1 MVGVAGALCPQ
12 TLVMEALMAWLNG
25 WGFLLLAGFCEV
37 CYASIIPRTDGFTR
51 LWPSLYCGFF
61 LLLSI
66 YLLSLSV
73 RVLPLGLAYAVW
85 VGIGTIGTVAYGT
98 LFMGE
103 SLGALRSLCLMMIVA
118 GIVGLKLAS
127 PEQGI

>member
-1 MVGVAGALCPQ
+1 
-12 TLVMEALMAWLNG
+12 MAWLNG
-25 WGFLLLAGFCEV
+25 WGFLLLAGLCEV
-37 CYASIIPRTDGFTR
+37 LYASIIPRTDGFTR
-51 LWPSLYCGFF
+51 LWPSLYCVVF

-85 VGIGTIGTVAYGT
+85 VGIGTLGTVLYT
-98 LFMGE
+98 VVVQGE
-103 SLGALRSLCLMMIVA
+103 ALGAVRSLCLLAIIG

-127 PEQGI
+127 PAPMA

>member
-1 MVGVAGALCPQ
+1 
-12 TLVMEALMAWLNG
+12 MAWLNG
-25 WGFLLLAGFCEV
+25 WGFLLLAGLCEV
-37 CYASIIPRTDGFTR
+37 LYASIIPRTDGFTR

-85 VGIGTIGTVAYGT
+85 VGIGTIGTVFYAMLY
-98 LFMGE
+98 MGE
-103 SLGALRSLCLMMIVA
+103 QLGLLRSLCLVMIIA

-127 PEQGI
+127 PEPRA

>member
-1 MVGVAGALCPQ
+1 
-12 TLVMEALMAWLNG
+12 MAWLNG
-25 WGFLLLAGFCEV
+25 WGFLLLAGICEV
-37 CYASIIPRTDGFTR
+37 FYASIIPRTDGFTR

-85 VGIGTIGTVAYGT
+85 VGIGTLGTVAYAT

-103 SLGALRSLCLMMIVA
+103 TLGLVRSLCLVMIIA
-118 GIVGLKLAS
+118 GIVGLKLAT
-127 PEQGI
+127 PGNV

>member
-1 MVGVAGALCPQ
+1 
-12 TLVMEALMAWLNG
+12 MAWLNG
-25 WGFLLLAGFCEV
+25 WGFLLLAGLCEV
-37 CYASIIPRTDGFTR
+37 LYASIIPRTDGFPR

-85 VGIGTIGTVAYGT
+85 VGIGTLGTVLYAMFY
-98 LFMGE
+98 MGE
-103 SLGALRSLCLMMIVA
+103 QLGLLRSLCLVMIIA

-127 PEQGI
+127 PEPLA

>member
-1 MVGVAGALCPQ
+1 
-12 TLVMEALMAWLNG
+12 MAWLNG

-37 CYASIIPRTDGFTR
+37 LYASIIPRTEGFTR

-85 VGIGTIGTVAYGT
+85 VGIGTLGTVAYGT

-103 SLGALRSLCLMMIVA
+103 QLGVLKGLCLAMIIG
-118 GIVGLKLAS
+118 GIVGLKLVSEA
-127 PEQGI
+127 QVA

>member
-1 MVGVAGALCPQ
+1 
-12 TLVMEALMAWLNG
+12 MAWLNG
-25 WGFLLLAGFCEV
+25 WGFLLLAGLCEV
-37 CYASIIPRTDGFTR
+37 LYASIIPRTDGFTR

-85 VGIGTIGTVAYGT
+85 VGIGTIGTVIYAMLY
-98 LFMGE
+98 MGE
-103 SLGALRSLCLMMIVA
+103 QLGVLRVLCLVLIVA
-118 GIVGLKLAS
+118 GIVGLKLTS
-127 PEQGI
+127 SETMV